1 MVDGFVC
8 LFIQSWKRLSINSL
22 GIEACFN
29 SLMTAQYHT
38 LTVNILSKFS
48 QWRVNNAP
56 PELQ

>member
-1 MVDGFVC
+1 MLDGFVC

-38 LTVNILSKFS
+38 LTVKQPFKVLSMAGK
-48 QWRVNNAP
+48 QCAT
-56 PELQ
+56 